1 VNDCLRRVSGNKD
14 LSPQN
19 EAERKVGQL
28 YNSLNY
34 MRGEELIKQGLH
46 ESLEKIQD
54 ECADIGKAIRQTY
67 LKY

>member
-1 VNDCLRRVSGNKD
+1 VSGNKD
-14 LSPQN
+14 LSPHN

-34 MRGEELIKQGLH
+34 MRGEDLIKQGLH

-54 ECADIGKAIRQTY
+54 DCADIGQAIRNTY